1 MAPLADPLARNGRH
15 YSAHHRILQALLP
28 YDSAGRRI
36 VSISPGPPVLLFAG
50 AVLAFEVCPDCGVRV
65 RRLLSVCSVD
75 TKPSTKSQLSDKNL
89 KRLGFTKLV
98 NEGGGKFR
106 KTV

>member
-1 MAPLADPLARNGRH
+1 MPFYEYQAIDLAEGCPHCAAP
-15 YSAHHRILQALLP
+15 
-28 YDSAGRRI
+28 
-36 VSISPGPPVLLFAG
+36 
-50 AVLAFEVCPDCGVRV
+50 FEVRQSMSDPPIETCPDCGRKV
-65 RRLLSVCSVD
+65 RRLVSTCRVD
-75 TKPSTKSQLSDKNL
+75 TKPSVKTQLGDKNL

>member
-1 MAPLADPLARNGRH
+1 MPIYEYQAVDPVKGCTHCAAPFEVRQRMSDAPL
-15 YSAHHRILQALLP
+15 
-28 YDSAGRRI
+28 
-36 VSISPGPPVLLFAG
+36 
-50 AVLAFEVCPDCGVRV
+50 EVCPQCGREL

-75 TKPSTKSQLSDKNL
+75 TKPSAKSQLSDKNL
-89 KRLGFTKLV
+89 KRLGFSKLV